1 MMFRRNYLYELP
13 DDIQTVIYKNVFA
26 RCISN
31 IENDKSIKYLN
42 RLYIAIYNPC
52 NTCVYSIK
60 PTGMFHDYRDNDRE
74 DGIAYDY
81 KYERVALIEGFGKNV
96 KNVKN
101 YKKDIK
107 SIIYL
112 DRTHLIE
119 DISQSQYNIISFYI
133 FPLFTASKN
142 LRKYLSNRFNTIK
155 YYNKIII
162 ENIVVVEDRVDI
174 VFTRNLICNAD
185 IYYNVMV
192 GYNVLYNSLSNIIYS
207 EENVVMFN
215 KFVEIFRWIEM
226 NNIFEGYNIYNNKII
241 PMFEAKLSKK

>member
-1 MMFRRNYLYELP
+1 MFKNNYLYELP
-13 DDIQTVIYKNVFA
+13 DDIQAVIYKNVFA
-26 RCISN
+26 RCIAN

-42 RLYIAIYNPC
+42 RLYIAVYNPC

-60 PTGMFHDYRDNDRE
+60 PKGMFCDYRDSDRE
-74 DGIAYDY
+74 DDSIHEY
-81 KYERVALIEGFGKNV
+81 KYERVALVEGFSKN
-96 KNVKN
+96 
-101 YKKDIK
+101 DMK
-107 SIIYL
+107 SMIYL

-119 DISQSQYNIISFYI
+119 DISQSRYNIISFYI
-133 FPLFTASKN
+133 FPLFTASKK
-142 LRKYLSNRFNTIK
+142 LRKYLSNRINIIK
-155 YYNKIII
+155 YYDKRMI

-174 VFTRNLICNAD
+174 VFIRNMKCNAD
-185 IYYNVMV
+185 IYYNIMV

-241 PMFEAKLSKK
+241 PIFEAKLSKK

>member
-1 MMFRRNYLYELP
+1 
-13 DDIQTVIYKNVFA
+13 
-26 RCISN
+26 
-31 IENDKSIKYLN
+31 
-42 RLYIAIYNPC
+42 
-52 NTCVYSIK
+52 
-60 PTGMFHDYRDNDRE
+60 MFHDYRDNDRE

>member
-1 MMFRRNYLYELP
+1 MFKNNYLYELP
-13 DDIQTVIYKNVFA
+13 DDIQAVIYKNVFA
-26 RCISN
+26 RCIAN

-42 RLYIAIYNPC
+42 RLYIAVYNPS

-60 PTGMFHDYRDNDRE
+60 PKGMFCDYRDSDRE
-74 DGIAYDY
+74 DDSIHEY
-81 KYERVALIEGFGKNV
+81 KYERVALVEGFSN
-96 KNVKN
+96 N
-101 YKKDIK
+101 DMK
-107 SIIYL
+107 SMIYL

-119 DISQSQYNIISFYI
+119 DISQSRYNIISFYI

-142 LRKYLSNRFNTIK
+142 LRKYLSNRINIIK
-155 YYNKIII
+155 YYDKRMI

-174 VFTRNLICNAD
+174 VFTRNLKCNAD
-185 IYYNVMV
+185 IYYNIMV

-241 PMFEAKLSKK
+241 PIFEAKLSKK